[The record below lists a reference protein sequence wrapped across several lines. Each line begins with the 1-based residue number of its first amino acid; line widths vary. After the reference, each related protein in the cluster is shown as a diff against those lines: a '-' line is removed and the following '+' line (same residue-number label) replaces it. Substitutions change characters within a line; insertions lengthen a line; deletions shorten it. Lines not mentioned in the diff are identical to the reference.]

1 MLSPNLDDELTF
13 LATAA
18 PTKVDNDAN
27 VLHHQLVTSPLL
39 TYSTFERHMAEFPSR
54 GLLGTSGNERV
65 YINTNATNSTVICGI
80 QGSGKSHTVS
90 CLLEC
95 ALISDSRIGKLP
107 EPLSGL
113 VFHFDEQ
120 DTGRPCEAAFLSSQA
135 EHLNHVSLPQVVVL
149 CSNFEQLRLFLWFH
163 RGWRWRKAAL
173 VRKNGLSAGLR
184 KNSYFPPA
192 LSQHLYKEAVEGE
205 SRRSESDEKIPQSG
219 FSQWS
224 NITIAMRAKRESRQ
238 EAVLT
243 YSVALI
249 IKYSRSSS
257 NESEEEGARWF
268 LDIKGS
274 RVEWTFSD
282 SFSARLISLAF
293 QVIEDL
299 PEAMKQTC
307 YSPIL
312 IGTLITLF
320 LERAFGEEGIRTLK
334 MMDQAENLNQTVK
347 TLHFVL
353 VNELGP
359 CGGEQYEGLGEELD
373 GEGHFLP
380 LPPGV
385 KERQICFWGRD
396 RNGFVTIPLPI
407 RAYWIRFRVKLRDI
421 ASLLFRD
428 NQADGDFWED
438 KRDRKD
444 GGSDEWTHPHGSEGD
459 GDPSE
464 NEENGIYEF

>member
-1 MLSPNLDDELTF
+1 MELV
-13 LATAA
+13 AEDIM
-18 PTKVDNDAN
+18 KVEEYARY
-27 VLHHQLVTSPLL
+27 
-39 TYSTFERHMAEFPSR
+39 TYS
-54 GLLGTSGNERV
+54 V
-65 YINTNATNSTVICGI
+65 
-80 QGSGKSHTVS
+80 
-90 CLLEC
+90 
-95 ALISDSRIGKLP
+95 
-107 EPLSGL
+107 
-113 VFHFDEQ
+113 
-120 DTGRPCEAAFLSSQA
+120 
-135 EHLNHVSLPQVVVL
+135 
-149 CSNFEQLRLFLWFH
+149 
-163 RGWRWRKAAL
+163 
-173 VRKNGLSAGLR
+173 
-184 KNSYFPPA
+184 
-192 LSQHLYKEAVEGE
+192 
-205 SRRSESDEKIPQSG
+205 PQSG

-224 NITIAMRAKRESRQ
+224 NITIAMRAKRESRR

-249 IKYSRSSS
+249 IKYSRSR
-257 NESEEEGARWF
+257 ARWF
-268 LDIKGS
+268 LDTRVS

-299 PEAMKQTC
+299 PEAMKRTC

-359 CGGEQYEGLGEELD
+359 CGGEQYERLGEELD
-373 GEGHFLP
+373 EEGDLLP
-380 LPPGV
+380 LPPESKRVSYASGN
-385 KERQICFWGRD
+385 ETETTLLD
-396 RNGFVTIPLPI
+396 NRNSLPS
-407 RAYWIRFRVKLRDI
+407 LCLSGPTGLDSDSNSRDI

-428 NQADGDFWED
+428 NPADGDFWEA

-444 GGSDEWTHPHGSEGD
+444 GGLDKWTRPHGLEGD

-464 NEENGIYEF
+464 NDENGIYEFRGRIADQEEDARERLPRPSDQEDNPHGSDSDINSSEDEDEGIGIHELHGLNCDSHALVEEEEDPGEELPGEWNAAENSKSLHGSDSDGDSSEDEDEGNGICELRGLNCD

>member
-1 MLSPNLDDELTF
+1 MELV
-13 LATAA
+13 AEDIV
-18 PTKVDNDAN
+18 KVKEYARY
-27 VLHHQLVTSPLL
+27 
-39 TYSTFERHMAEFPSR
+39 TYS
-54 GLLGTSGNERV
+54 V
-65 YINTNATNSTVICGI
+65 
-80 QGSGKSHTVS
+80 
-90 CLLEC
+90 
-95 ALISDSRIGKLP
+95 
-107 EPLSGL
+107 
-113 VFHFDEQ
+113 
-120 DTGRPCEAAFLSSQA
+120 
-135 EHLNHVSLPQVVVL
+135 
-149 CSNFEQLRLFLWFH
+149 
-163 RGWRWRKAAL
+163 
-173 VRKNGLSAGLR
+173 
-184 KNSYFPPA
+184 
-192 LSQHLYKEAVEGE
+192 
-205 SRRSESDEKIPQSG
+205 PQSG

-268 LDIKGS
+268 LDTKGS

-307 YSPIL
+307 YI
-312 IGTLITLF
+312 
-320 LERAFGEEGIRTLK
+320 
-334 MMDQAENLNQTVK
+334 K

-359 CGGEQYEGLGEELD
+359 CGEEQYEGLGEELD
-373 GEGHFLP
+373 EEGHFLP
-380 LPPGV
+380 LPPESKSVSYASGN
-385 KERQICFWGRD
+385 ETETSLLDNRD
-396 RNGFVTIPLPI
+396 SLPSLCPS
-407 RAYWIRFRVKLRDI
+407 RPTGLDSESNCRDI

-428 NQADGDFWED
+428 NPADGDFWED

-444 GGSDEWTHPHGSEGD
+444 GGSDEWTLPHGSEGE

-464 NEENGIYEF
+464 NEENGIYEFCGLNCG

>member
-1 MLSPNLDDELTF
+1 MELV
-13 LATAA
+13 AEDIM
-18 PTKVDNDAN
+18 KVEEYARY
-27 VLHHQLVTSPLL
+27 
-39 TYSTFERHMAEFPSR
+39 TYS
-54 GLLGTSGNERV
+54 V
-65 YINTNATNSTVICGI
+65 
-80 QGSGKSHTVS
+80 
-90 CLLEC
+90 
-95 ALISDSRIGKLP
+95 
-107 EPLSGL
+107 
-113 VFHFDEQ
+113 
-120 DTGRPCEAAFLSSQA
+120 
-135 EHLNHVSLPQVVVL
+135 
-149 CSNFEQLRLFLWFH
+149 
-163 RGWRWRKAAL
+163 
-173 VRKNGLSAGLR
+173 
-184 KNSYFPPA
+184 
-192 LSQHLYKEAVEGE
+192 
-205 SRRSESDEKIPQSG
+205 PQSG

-282 SFSARLISLAF
+282 SFSAMLISLAF

-307 YSPIL
+307 YGDSNPQ
-312 IGTLITLF
+312 
-320 LERAFGEEGIRTLK
+320 

-373 GEGHFLP
+373 EEGHFYHYP
-380 LPPGV
+380 
-385 KERQICFWGRD
+385 RSQ
-396 RNGFVTIPLPI
+396 
-407 RAYWIRFRVKLRDI
+407 RASDMLLGTRPKWPTGLDSESNCRDI

-464 NEENGIYEF
+464 NEENGIYEFCGLNCG